1 MFAQFHKHCV
11 VELTTQLFTFTKEYA
26 PSISACFF
34 TIKIVFQKDKHL
46 IHFVTL
52 LRFVWTHSWIRV
64 LAGCGAI
71 LGTFSKPRR
80 RRQRG
85 RGKWAIVLSREFQD
99 YTTIVW
105 IKNTVF
111 ILALNLTCHCYVQIT
126 GGEKT
131 STLSHC
137 SKYSRNIYRY
147 YTKSDFKILYTTL
160 KKRNWVA
167 HELLRH
173 YISRCLVL

>member
-1 MFAQFHKHCV
+1 MCCRINHTTVKFTKESAPSLNTDYHDNQLSVFAQFHKHCV
-11 VELTTQLFTFTKEYA
+11 VELTPQLFTFTKEYA

-80 RRQRG
+80 RQQRG

-99 YTTIVW
+99 YT
-105 IKNTVF
+105 KNC
-111 ILALNLTCHCYVQIT
+111 LN
-126 GGEKT
+126 
-131 STLSHC
+131 
-137 SKYSRNIYRY
+137 
-147 YTKSDFKILYTTL
+147 
-160 KKRNWVA
+160 
-167 HELLRH
+167 
-173 YISRCLVL
+173 